1 MELVD
6 THVHLDDAAFDAD
19 RDAVVARAVAAGVTT
34 MVAIGTNVGSSQ
46 AVVTLAERYSAV
58 RAALGIHPH
67 EAGTTSPERVRD
79 LRRWIGHPRVVA
91 LGETGLDYYRDYA
104 AREAQAALFRAH
116 LALAQE
122 TGLPV
127 VIHCRDAY
135 PDVLAILEE
144 FLSVPCV
151 FHAFSGSREIAREC
165 VRRGHYL
172 AFGGPITFRNAH
184 HAVEVAREAPDENIL
199 LETDA
204 PYLSPHPH
212 RGRRNGPAH
221 VRLIAERLAEIRG
234 LSLDAVAALT
244 TANARRAFSLDK
256 VGVPA

>member
-34 MVAIGTNVGSSQ
+34 MVAIGTNVDSSQ
-46 AVVTLAERYSAV
+46 AAVALAERFPAV

-67 EAGTTSPERVRD
+67 EAGTTPPERVRD
-79 LRRWIGHPRVVA
+79 LTQWVRHPRVVA
-91 LGETGLDYYRDYA
+91 LGETGLDYYRAFAPRD
-104 AREAQAALFRAH
+104 AQAALFRVH
-116 LALAQE
+116 LTVAQE
-122 TGLPV
+122 RGLPV
-127 VIHCRDAY
+127 IIHCRDAY
-135 PDVLAILEE
+135 PDVLTILQE
-144 FLSVPCV
+144 FPTVTCV
-151 FHAFSGSREIAREC
+151 FHAFSGSLETAQEC

-172 AFGGPITFRNAH
+172 AFGGPITFRHAY
-184 HAVEVAREAPDENIL
+184 HAVEGAREAPDENIL

-212 RGRRNGPAH
+212 RGRRNEPAQ
-221 VRLIAERLAEIRG
+221 VRLIAERLADIRS

-256 VGVPA
+256 VGAPA